1 MSKIKTGQENKYPI
15 SVLERFIDSF
25 DYNLRYKDKVEF
37 VYFDVIDNL
46 DRLKICEVYFK
57 YKDENYNSTMGYV
70 LLKDDVIHIY
80 SNTPG
85 DDRGATVWNNI
96 FIVSGHDGSILY
108 DIDDPKNI
116 CNNTW

>member
-1 MSKIKTGQENKYPI
+1 
-15 SVLERFIDSF
+15 
-25 DYNLRYKDKVEF
+25 
-37 VYFDVIDNL
+37 
-46 DRLKICEVYFK
+46 
-57 YKDENYNSTMGYV
+57 MGYV